1 MARTLSTLG
10 CLLAAGVVVPVFYDG
25 VLNAIRNAAQRESVI
40 VPLQPANAL
49 EPNALQGI
57 FNIVLDI

>member
-1 MARTLSTLG
+1 
-10 CLLAAGVVVPVFYDG
+10 VPVFYDG